1 MIWSHLLSKILMD
14 FLFQIYSFFNLKT
27 FFIRENDVE
36 MQYLALCDDELEDDF
51 EEILSQVLHH
61 DIKSNPLK

>member
-1 MIWSHLLSKILMD
+1 MD

-36 MQYLALCDDELEDDF
+36 MQYLALCDELEDDF
-51 EEILSQVLHH
+51 EEIITSFIMISRAIL
-61 DIKSNPLK
+61 